1 MEEVKK
7 TVTKVTFGQ
16 FNDVVNIETVDN
28 TFNDEDDVLFVV
40 EKDDE
45 ELLITKSAVDD
56 TIKYFED
63 ALNELDDMV
72 FHDDVMYNVQSVTDT
87 AITDILHDTYYALEA
102 FIINAKKIMKGKI
115 NEVEDPNEVIEKL
128 LTYLIDSI
136 EPINDG
142 GRLYI

>member
-87 AITDILHDTYYALEA
+87 AITDILHDTYYALQT
-102 FIINAKKIMKGKI
+102 FIFNVQKIMDDKMD
-115 NEVEDPNEVIEKL
+115 EVEDIDDVVEKL
-128 LTYLIDSI
+128 VTHII
-136 EPINDG
+136 ENSD
-142 GRLYI
+142 L